1 MIKTEPDPVSVDKDV
16 AEPIKKKSKSPSPQL
31 ETTKKSKSPSPPKQ
45 QEEPEDKETEEE
57 RKEKIDAELSE
68 LRQELLEASAGVN
81 LKPLGMDRHF
91 SKYWVFPN
99 LPGLYVE
106 EGIKPNT
113 EQPQSTTSE
122 ESEVSVVE
130 RINVAPSENQL
141 APSPSVV
148 PLKSNGV
155 PADGVQPHPAS
166 DDCTL
171 ASSPKDQPPTISNHP
186 DQSKEESGYPARTTT
201 KWYCYSTIEAINS
214 LVASLNPRGI
224 REVALKKAIEMH
236 LRRLEDRLPK
246 CLFRTSCS
254 PSNPPTGLIKNADQ
268 YLELYL
274 REQILD
280 IEDKIVMGNL
290 GYLKESKNRVEWREA
305 IENSG
310 AAAVLANTQESSED
324 STPGTITDRLA
335 TVTSVASMPD
345 PNSSVG
351 ELSTA
356 LLQIYTG
363 IEKKYLMPPL
373 GTAVDT
379 KKRQT
384 RSSKKE
390 EAVKETDLCPDH
402 WRESLAKST
411 SFSQIFVHL
420 ATLERAV
427 MWSKSLLNVRC
438 RICRRKCG
446 DEFLLLCDGCDHG
459 YHTYCLKPPLKE
471 IPDGDWYCNY
481 CNPVTPVKPRRGPR
495 KVVIIEED
503 SSDSEDEQ
511 EAEPEGE
518 SPMEEESSEESEE
531 EVEEEAEQ
539 MVTRSRVTNV
549 GATRGRKRGRGRP
562 RKVIAVKKK
571 VVAKHQLKKHAAKG
585 NKKVAVTNDVPTKTR
600 GKRSGNCTP
609 EVPHTMESSRAR
621 KKLKLDPVEPAPSKS
636 ESLVASIIDLKCS
649 RGVKAHT
656 SASKREQK
664 SLEMQLCEVIWREIR
679 DQKESSY
686 FEAPVKKR
694 EVSVIWLELQL
705 HVRG

>member
-1 MIKTEPDPVSVDKDV
+1 MDKDA
-16 AEPIKKKSKSPSPQL
+16 AESVEKKSKSPSPHL
-31 ETTKKSKSPSPPKQ
+31 ETNKKSKSPSPPKQ

-57 RKEKIDAELSE
+57 RKERIDAELSE

-106 EGIKPNT
+106 GIKTNT
-113 EQPQSTTSE
+113 EQAQTTISE

-130 RINVAPSENQL
+130 RINTGPSENQL
-141 APSPSVV
+141 APPPSVV
-148 PLKSNGV
+148 PPELNGV
-155 PADGVQPHPAS
+155 PAGSVQPCPVS
-166 DDCTL
+166 DDHTL
-171 ASSPKDQPPTISNHP
+171 ASSPKEQPPTISSHP
-186 DQSKEESGYPARTTT
+186 DQSKEESAYPARTA

-214 LVASLNPRGI
+214 LIASLNPRGI
-224 REVALKKAIEMH
+224 REVALKKAIEVH
-236 LRRLEDRLPK
+236 LRHLEDRLPK
-246 CLFRTSCS
+246 CPFRTNSS
-254 PSNPPTGLIKNADQ
+254 PDNPPSGLIKNADQ

-290 GYLKESKNRVEWREA
+290 GYLKESKNRVDWRDA

-310 AAAVLANTQESSED
+310 AAAILASTQESSEE
-324 STPGTITDRLA
+324 STKGIITDQPTA
-335 TVTSVASMPD
+335 VTKEASMSD
-345 PNSSVG
+345 PNLSVG

-373 GTAVDT
+373 GTAVDI

-459 YHTYCLKPPLKE
+459 YHTYCLKPPLKK

-503 SSDSEDEQ
+503 SSDSEEEQ
-511 EAEPEGE
+511 EAETEAE
-518 SPMEEESSEESEE
+518 SVMEEESSEESEE
-531 EVEEEAEQ
+531 EVEEEEAEQ

-562 RKVIAVKKK
+562 RKAITTKKK
-571 VVAKHQLKKHAAKG
+571 VVAKRQLKKQAAKG
-585 NKKVAVTNDVPTKTR
+585 NKKAVVTNDMPKTR
-600 GKRSGNCTP
+600 GKRSSNSTP
-609 EVPHTMESSRAR
+609 EVSHAMENSRAR
-621 KKLKLDPVEPAPSKS
+621 KKLKLDPVEPIPSKS

-649 RGVKAHT
+649 RGTKAHT
-656 SASKREQK
+656 NASRREQK
-664 SLEMQLCEVIWREIR
+664 SLEMQLCEAIWGEVR
-679 DQKESSY
+679 DQKESSH

-694 EVSVIWLELQL
+694 EVNMMWFKLQL
-705 HVRG
+705 HAQG